1 MCVTG
6 KLQNMSYQD
15 RNGETRWVTE
25 VIADEV
31 NFVDSANSQQ
41 NPPATPQ
48 NTAGAPNGNQAN
60 GNAQKAQ
67 QSHNAPQA
75 AQMQGFQPYDAAQD
89 DDLPF

>member
-6 KLQNMSYQD
+6 KLQNRSYQD

-41 NPPATPQ
+41 NPPA
-48 NTAGAPNGNQAN
+48 
-60 GNAQKAQ
+60 
-67 QSHNAPQA
+67 APQT
-75 AQMQGFQPYDAAQD
+75 AQIQGFQPYDAAQD